1 MSKKRYTLYLS
12 TPLARKLDQVAKQ
25 RNGAKS
31 AIVEEAI
38 KANLEPQQHPRI
50 EDGLTRRLNDLNRK
64 TATIQRDVA
73 VATETLALFVRYF
86 LTITPPLPLSE
97 QEAARLLGK
106 ERFQVFVAQIGRRL
120 AEDHRLVTEVLETIA
135 INEPD
140 LFATATD
147 DAPLKQAPASKSA
160 PAPNGA
166 QSQTQ
171 PNGAQPEP
179 QPTGGKSGPS
189 PWQEDLHG

>member
-12 TPLARKLDQVAKQ
+12 TPLARKLDQIAKQ

-50 EDGLTRRLNDLNRK
+50 EDGLARRLNDLNRK

-86 LTITPPLPLSE
+86 LTITPPLPMSE

-135 INEPD
+135 VNEPD

-147 DAPLKQAPASKSA
+147 DAPLKQAPAPKSPTA
-160 PAPNGA
+160 TA
-166 QSQTQ
+166 

-179 QPTGGKSGPS
+179 QPTGVKTGPS